1 MSGDEARSW
10 LEKAK
15 GDLDV
20 VRRSLMLLPDK
31 NLEAAAYHCQ
41 QAAEK
46 SIKALLV
53 HLNIAYP
60 RGGGRGH
67 DLGLAAS
74 MTPTSHGLYLEAL
87 ALAPL
92 TPWATAYRYPSDDP
106 ATAPAVPSDSD
117 IEKWLEKIERF
128 MARIES
134 EMTPPPSTDGGK

>member
-1 MSGDEARSW
+1 MSQDEATSW

-20 VRRSLMLLPDK
+20 VRRSLMPLPDK

-53 HLNIAYP
+53 HLKIAYP

-74 MTPTSHGLYLEAL
+74 AAPKGHKLYSEAL
-87 ALAPL
+87 ALVPL

-117 IEKWLEKIERF
+117 IEKWLERIESF
-128 MARIES
+128 VAHIES
-134 EMTPPPSTDGGK
+134 EMTST